1 MSMTD
6 AELQER
12 VEALAEKIRHDI
24 VVVAAN
30 TMAST
35 LLCEHDLVLYHAAMF
50 AARAQGAKVERERC
64 DKLAERAYRHAIR
77 RQEDECTAECECCD
91 YAISL
96 LDALWGDICNPS
108 AETEKEQAD
117 ANPE

>member
-50 AARAQGAKVERERC
+50 AARAQGAKAERERC
-64 DKLAERAYRHAIR
+64 AEDIVIARCSICPHQDDPERETCDRCETYAALKAIR
-77 RQEDECTAECECCD
+77 
-91 YAISL
+91 
-96 LDALWGDICNPS
+96 NPA
-108 AETEKEQAD
+108 AETGKEH
-117 ANPE
+117 